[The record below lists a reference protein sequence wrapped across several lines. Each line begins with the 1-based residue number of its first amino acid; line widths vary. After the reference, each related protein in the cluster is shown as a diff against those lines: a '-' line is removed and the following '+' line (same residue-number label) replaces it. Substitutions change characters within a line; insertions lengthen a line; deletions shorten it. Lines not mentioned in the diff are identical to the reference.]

1 MRYPPRKNMICVSF
15 LDNWKANY
23 VLEIL
28 TTSWDCETTPPP
40 WLVKKMGVPPEE
52 STSSFGQKSS
62 VIMIIIIVIVVFI
75 GEKFG
80 VRFSPV
86 LIHLLL
92 FEFQQLFRKCLTRII
107 LSRSW
112 RSVLCSRNSLKLAS
126 NVEHCPN
133 YLQFPFCSATKQMIS

>member
-1 MRYPPRKNMICVSF
+1 MRCPPRNNMKCVSF

-28 TTSWDCETTPPP
+28 TTSWDCETSPPP
-40 WLVKKMGVPPEE
+40 WLVEKRGFPYIEE
-52 STSSFGQKSS
+52 STLSLGPNSR
-62 VIMIIIIVIVVFI
+62 INIIVIVVFI

-112 RSVLCSRNSLKLAS
+112 RSVLCSRNSLKVAS
-126 NVEHCPN
+126 NVENCPN